1 MLPGIASLQDMADEG
16 AGGGEGGREGFHFK
30 KQDFVMRLSKNTTQN
45 TTLLLL
51 HMGDAAGS
59 CLS

>member
-1 MLPGIASLQDMADEG
+1 MKGQG
-16 AGGGEGGREGFHFK
+16 RGEGGREGFHFK